1 MIPRKGQIMQLN
13 VMNIIGGVTAVLALI
28 SAIIAADGR
37 YTKEDDLQGIK
48 NEIIN
53 EMRREVAKN
62 RTVMIASMQRDADD
76 LEFQMMDYEQ
86 KNKPVPRFIREKHK
100 QITRQIEELKKN
112 ELTETEDSK

>member
-1 MIPRKGQIMQLN
+1 
-13 VMNIIGGVTAVLALI
+13 MNIVAGTAAVLTLI
-28 SAIIAADGR
+28 GAIITADAR
-37 YTKEDDLQGIK
+37 YTKQDDLQDIK

-53 EMRREVAKN
+53 EMRFEISKN

-86 KNKPVPRFIREKHK
+86 KQKPIPRFIIEKHK

-112 ELTETEDSK
+112 GLTESSN

>member
-1 MIPRKGQIMQLN
+1 L
-13 VMNIIGGVTAVLALI
+13 V
-28 SAIIAADGR
+28 D
-37 YTKEDDLQGIK
+37 IK

-76 LEFQMMDYEQ
+76 LEFQMMEYEHKKQ
-86 KNKPVPRFIREKHK
+86 PAPRFIIEKHK

-112 ELTETEDSK
+112 ELTETKDTK

>member
-1 MIPRKGQIMQLN
+1 
-13 VMNIIGGVTAVLALI
+13 MNIIGGTSAALALI
-28 SAIIAADGR
+28 AAILAADAR
-37 YTKEDDLQGIK
+37 YTKHDDLVDIK

-62 RTVMIASMQRDADD
+62 RTVMIASMQRNADD

-86 KNKPVPRFIREKHK
+86 QHKPTPRFIIEKHK

-112 ELTETEDSK
+112 GLKPKDNK